1 MWDTYQLIPPKQ
13 IVDNYATN
21 HSGKKLWETFGEK
34 TKQTIAN
41 GAHTMAVIWQSAW
54 IEGDGDALTV
64 STTPIKETDL
74 MHWYK
79 KDSFVQSY
87 QLNDPALKPLLV

>member
-1 MWDTYQLIPPKQ
+1 
-13 IVDNYATN
+13 
-21 HSGKKLWETFGEK
+21 
-34 TKQTIAN
+34 
-41 GAHTMAVIWQSAW
+41 VIWQSAW